1 MQQGSVQ
8 QEAQAAPEERTAI
21 VEGLRMHYVHAGVG
35 RPLVLIH
42 GLTGSSHNWRLNLSA
57 LAERASV
64 FALDLVNMGQSDRL
78 AGLDAGLAATA
89 DRVAAW
95 MDAVGIEAADI
106 AGHSH
111 GGAVSMMLAAR
122 HPGRVRSLMLF
133 APANP
138 YSNLGDRLVRLYSS
152 RPGRIFAQFIPF
164 LPRAIHLLALGR
176 MYGSP
181 ERIPPGSLE
190 GYVGGLKIRGTMDH
204 VLEIVRNWHK
214 EMRVLRAALL
224 SLSDLPVLLAWGDR
238 DRAVSVASGERL
250 HAELKRSEWTVVPGA
265 GHVPFEEMPEI
276 CNRIMVRWLDRMDLP
291 RYHADSTGR
300 VPAARETS
308 PAASRANILQPSRQ
322 A

>member
-8 QEAQAAPEERTAI
+8 REAQAAPEERVA
-21 VEGLRMHYVHAGVG
+21 VVQGMRMHYVHSGVG

-42 GLTGSSHNWRLNLSA
+42 GLTGSSHNWRLNLTELS
-57 LAERASV
+57 ERASV

-95 MDAVGIEAADI
+95 MDTVGIEAADI

-122 HPGRVRSLMLF
+122 HPERVRSLMLF

-152 RPGRIFAQFIPF
+152 RPGRIFGQLVPF
-164 LPRAIHLLALGR
+164 LPRAIHAIALGR
-176 MYGSP
+176 MYGDP
-181 ERIPPGSLE
+181 MRIQPGSLE
-190 GYVGGLKIRGTMDH
+190 GYVGGLKVRGTMDH
-204 VLEIVRNWHK
+204 VLQIVRNWHQ
-214 EMRVLRAALL
+214 EMRVLRAALP

-250 HAELKRSEWTVVPGA
+250 HAELKRSEWIVVPGA

-291 RYHADSTGR
+291 RYHAESAGR
-300 VPAARETS
+300 VATVRETS
-308 PAASRANILQPSRQ
+308 SVRSGVLQPSRQ